1 MKGHSKFLLFAL
13 LLSLFCTSF
22 VSAYSL
28 STNYSYVNLGTINTT
43 SSASLLN
50 FTYPVNYSTGFYNSI
65 IWCRNPDVPSSAVNG
80 SYLFYENS
88 PTDYRSFNA
97 SDNQEYSCEVA
108 KGSALNRTT
117 ILGSA
122 WDDDYLSVLH
132 FESFMDSTG
141 ISNALRGSN
150 TFLNESGKI
159 GSAVNLSGDVNGI
172 VTLND
177 LVFSNHTTIMG
188 WVNLRAFA
196 DPSILMAN
204 SNSNNWEVGI
214 QINSTGGVT
223 ALGYNQG
230 AFPVKSK
237 TAITL
242 NTWYF
247 IAYRI
252 DVQNMT
258 IYINGEPSNSIT
270 NPETIMPNFARNV
283 TLGNDIANNMFYDGF
298 IDEFVIINRTLS
310 DEEIRATYETQQY
323 NYAPIVSKTT
333 LNAIPI
339 MTGIAIDPVTAYTTS
354 TLNCSATYTDFNS
367 DLGSVTLKFNNG
379 TFTYSNTLTGIADG
393 ELVSLALV
401 YDVTK
406 GETWNCS
413 INASDGTD
421 ESALVST
428 TRDVSNSVPTATS
441 NAISP
446 ATAYPN
452 STIICSGTASD
463 IDVADVLTKNYRFR
477 NSTTQLQAY
486 STTSNFTC
494 TLALCPLTATIYCDF
509 KANDGSADS
518 NVVTNSVNL
527 STIPP
532 PYENPFYIRCRPNDN
547 LCLILQG
554 TGAGF
559 GIFIGFLAIALPIL
573 LIVIAIAGAIIL
585 ILGALGKLK
594 LT

>member
-1 MKGHSKFLLFAL
+1 
-13 LLSLFCTSF
+13 
-22 VSAYSL
+22 
-28 STNYSYVNLGTINTT
+28 
-43 SSASLLN
+43 
-50 FTYPVNYSTGFYNSI
+50 
-65 IWCRNPDVPSSAVNG
+65 
-80 SYLFYENS
+80 
-88 PTDYRSFNA
+88 
-97 SDNQEYSCEVA
+97 
-108 KGSALNRTT
+108 
-117 ILGSA
+117 
-122 WDDDYLSVLH
+122 
-132 FESFMDSTG
+132 MDSTG

-196 DPSILMAN
+196 NPSILMAN

-428 TRDVSNSVPTATS
+428 TRDISNLAPIMTGIAITPAVAKANNTLNCSATYTDADLDLGSITLRFNNGTYSYTSTKTAITNGKLVSLSLIYTLLKGETWNCSINASDGTDESALVSTTRDVSNSVPTATS